1 MNNCAN
7 IGKNTMFLKNKRTK
21 KKKKEIEKTVIGK
34 NPLFFEEFFFSSF

>member
-21 KKKKEIEKTVIGK
+21 KKKEIEKTVTGK